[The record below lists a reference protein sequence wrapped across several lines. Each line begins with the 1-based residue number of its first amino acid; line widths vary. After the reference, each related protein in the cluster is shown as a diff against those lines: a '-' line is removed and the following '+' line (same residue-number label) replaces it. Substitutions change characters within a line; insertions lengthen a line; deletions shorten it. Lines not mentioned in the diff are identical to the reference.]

1 MRVTVCV
8 QLKKSKARAG
18 GVYPLYVRCTLS
30 GQRFEVATGF
40 TVHPDTWD
48 ESKQLVKGRTEEVK
62 IVNNRLD
69 KIKTKI
75 QDIFNQLE
83 SIGEPFDV
91 LTIKERFLGNRKE
104 KGLLE
109 VFDSVLKNIEARLD
123 KDYSLGTLKHYR
135 TSQKRLIEF
144 IKIRTERKDIP
155 LSKIDFSFLNSFDV
169 FLKTEK
175 NVMPNTA
182 LTYHKH
188 LKKVLN
194 TAIASGFISQ
204 CPYNSFKPT
213 RNETNRDFLTLQ
225 ELNHIQSKKID
236 ISRLDFI
243 RNIFVFASYTGLSYS
258 DIEKLSSNHIQKGS
272 DGNDWIIIDRTKT
285 ESRCRI
291 PLLPAAKEVLKK
303 YENHPIALSNA
314 RLLPIYSN
322 QKMNSYLK
330 ELADICGIQKNLSM
344 HVARHTF
351 ATSVTLT
358 NGVPLET
365 VSKMLGHTSLKTTQI
380 YARIV
385 DSKISNDMNQ
395 LRIKLKKG
403 SRGIAV

>member
-1 MRVTVCV
+1 MRTDGVC
-8 QLKKSKARAG
+8 
-18 GVYPLYVRCTLS
+18 PLYVRCTLN

-40 TVHPDTWD
+40 MVHHDTWD
-48 ESKQLVKGRTEEVK
+48 KSKQLIKGKTEDVK
-62 IVNNRLD
+62 IINNRLE
-69 KIKTKI
+69 KIRI
-75 QDIFNQLE
+75 RIHDLYNQLE
-83 SIGEPFDV
+83 SIGDPFDV
-91 LTIKERFLGNRKE
+91 LTIKDRFLGNRKE

-109 VFDSVLKNIEARLD
+109 VFDSVVKNIEAKLD
-123 KDYSLGTLKHYR
+123 KDYSAGTLKHYK
-135 TSQKRLIEF
+135 TSKKRLVEF
-144 IKIRTERKDIP
+144 IKTRSERNDIA
-155 LSKIDFSFLNSFDV
+155 LSKVDFSFLNSFDV

-175 NVMPNTA
+175 NVKPNTA

-188 LKKVLN
+188 VKKVFN
-194 TAIASGFISQ
+194 TAISLGYVSQ
-204 CPYNSFKPT
+204 CPYQSFKPT
-213 RNETNRDFLTLQ
+213 RNETNRDFLTLH
-225 ELNHIQSKKID
+225 ELNLIENKKID

-243 RNIFVFASYTGLSYS
+243 RNVFVFASYTGLSYS
-258 DIEKLSSNHIQKGS
+258 DIEKLRSTHIQKGS

-303 YENHPIALSNA
+303 YEPNPLAISTN
-314 RLLPIYSN
+314 RLLPVYSN

-385 DSKISNDMNQ
+385 DTKISNDMEA
-395 LRIKLKKG
+395 LKLKL
-403 SRGIAV
+403 

>member
-1 MRVTVCV
+1 MRVAVCF
-8 QLKKSKARAG
+8 QLKKSKMRTG
-18 GVYPLYVRCTLS
+18 GVCPLYVRCTLQ

-40 TVHPDTWD
+40 MVHFDNWN
-48 ESKQLVKGRTEEVK
+48 ESKQLIKGRTEEVK
-62 IVNNRLD
+62 IINNRLD
-69 KIKTKI
+69 KIRTRI
-75 QDIFNQLE
+75 QDIYNQLE

-109 VFDSVLKNIEARLD
+109 VFDSVVSSIEARLD
-123 KDYSLGTLKHYR
+123 KDYSLGTLKHYK
-135 TSQKRLIEF
+135 TTKKRLVEF
-144 IKIRTERKDIP
+144 LKTRSDRNDIA
-155 LSKIDFSFLNSFDV
+155 LSKVDYSFVNSFDV

-188 LKKVLN
+188 VKKVFN
-194 TAIASGFISQ
+194 TAISLGYVSH
-204 CPYNSFKPT
+204 CPYESFKPT
-213 RNETNRDFLTLQ
+213 RNETNRDFLTFQ
-225 ELNHIQSKKID
+225 ELTQIQNKKID

-243 RNIFVFASYTGLSYS
+243 RNVFVFASYTGLSYS

-303 YENHPIALSNA
+303 YENNPLAISAN
-314 RLLPIYSN
+314 RLLPVYTN

-330 ELADICGIQKNLSM
+330 ELADICGIQKKLSM

-365 VSKMLGHTSLKTTQI
+365 VSKMLGHSSLKTTQI

-385 DSKISNDMNQ
+385 DTKISQDMNLLQ
-395 LRIKLKKG
+395 KKLSSEG
-403 SRGIAV
+403 CGIAV

>member
-1 MRVTVCV
+1 MRTDGVC
-8 QLKKSKARAG
+8 
-18 GVYPLYVRCTLS
+18 PLYVRCTLN

-40 TVHPDTWD
+40 MVHHDNWN
-48 ESKQLVKGRTEEVK
+48 ESKQLIKGRTEDVK
-62 IVNNRLD
+62 IINNRLE
-69 KIKTKI
+69 KIRTKI
-75 QDIFNQLE
+75 QDIYNQLE

-91 LTIKERFLGNRKE
+91 LIIKERFLGNRKE

-109 VFDSVLKNIEARLD
+109 VFDSVVTNIEARLE
-123 KDYSLGTLKHYR
+123 KDYSSGTLKHYQ
-135 TSQKRLIEF
+135 TTKKRLVEF
-144 IKIRTERKDIP
+144 LKTRSERSDIA
-155 LSKIDFSFLNSFDV
+155 LSKVDFSILNSFDV

-188 LKKVLN
+188 IKKVFN
-194 TAIASGFISQ
+194 VAISLGYVSH
-204 CPYNSFKPT
+204 CPYESFKPT

-225 ELNHIQSKKID
+225 ELTHIQNKKID

-243 RNIFVFASYTGLSYS
+243 RNVFVFASYTGLSYS

-303 YENHPIALSNA
+303 YENHPVARSAN

-365 VSKMLGHTSLKTTQI
+365 VSKMLGHSSLKTTQI
-380 YARIV
+380 YARII
-385 DSKISNDMNQ
+385 DAKISKDMEQ
-395 LRIKLKKG
+395 LKKTLNSG
-403 SRGIAV
+403 SLEIAV

>member
-1 MRVTVCV
+1 MRVTVCF
-8 QLKKSKARAG
+8 QLKKSKMRTD
-18 GVYPLYVRCTLS
+18 GVCPLYVRCTMN

-40 TVHPDTWD
+40 SLLTDDWNET
-48 ESKQLVKGRTEEVK
+48 KQLVKGRTEEVK
-62 IVNNRLD
+62 IINNRLE
-69 KIKTKI
+69 KIRTRI
-75 QDIFNQLE
+75 QDIYNQLE
-83 SIGEPFDV
+83 SIGEQFDV

-109 VFDSVLKNIEARLD
+109 VFDSVVTNIEARLN
-123 KDYSLGTLKHYR
+123 KDYSSGTLKHYK
-135 TSQKRLIEF
+135 TTKKRVVEF
-144 IKIRTERKDIP
+144 LKIRGERSDIA
-155 LSKIDFSFLNSFDV
+155 LSKVDYSFLSSFDV
-169 FLKTEK
+169 FLKTDK
-175 NVMPNTA
+175 NVKPNTA

-188 LKKVLN
+188 VKKVFN
-194 TAIASGFISQ
+194 TAISLGYVSH
-204 CPYNSFKPT
+204 CPYESFKPT

-225 ELNHIQSKKID
+225 ELTLIQNKKID

-243 RNIFVFASYTGLSYS
+243 RNVFVFASYTGLSYS

-291 PLLPAAKEVLKK
+291 PLLPAAKEVLRK
-303 YENHPIALSNA
+303 YENHPLAMSAN

-330 ELADICGIQKNLSM
+330 ELADICGIQKKLSM

-395 LRIKLKKG
+395 LKIKLKKA

>member
-1 MRVTVCV
+1 MRVTVCF
-8 QLKKSKARAG
+8 QLKKSKMRTD
-18 GVYPLYVRCTLS
+18 GVCPLYVRCTMN

-40 TVHPDTWD
+40 TAHHDDWN
-48 ESKQLVKGRTEEVK
+48 ESKQLIKGRTEDVK
-62 IVNNRLD
+62 IINNRLE
-69 KIKTKI
+69 KIRTKI
-75 QDIFNQLE
+75 QDIYNQLE
-83 SIGEPFDV
+83 SIGQPFDV

-109 VFDSVLKNIEARLD
+109 VFDSVVTNIESRLN
-123 KDYSLGTLKHYR
+123 KDYSPGTLKHYK
-135 TSQKRLIEF
+135 TTKKRLVEF
-144 IKIRTERKDIP
+144 LKIRGERSDIA
-155 LSKIDFSFLNSFDV
+155 LSKVDYSFLSSFDV

-175 NVMPNTA
+175 NVKPNTA

-188 LKKVLN
+188 VKKVFN
-194 TAIASGFISQ
+194 TAISLGYISH
-204 CPYNSFKPT
+204 CPYESFKPT
-213 RNETNRDFLTLQ
+213 RNETNRDFLTFQ
-225 ELNHIQSKKID
+225 ELTQIQNKKID

-243 RNIFVFASYTGLSYS
+243 RNVFVFASYTGLSYS
-258 DIEKLSSNHIQKGS
+258 DIEKLSSNHIHKGS
-272 DGNDWIIIDRTKT
+272 DGNNWIIIDRTKT

-303 YENHPIALSNA
+303 YENHPLAMSAN

-365 VSKMLGHTSLKTTQI
+365 VSKMLGHSSLKTTQI

-385 DSKISNDMNQ
+385 DTKISKDMDQ
-395 LRIKLKKG
+395 LQKKLKVENCG
-403 SRGIAV
+403 VDV

>member
-109 VFDSVLKNIEARLD
+109 VFDSVVKNIEARLD

-194 TAIASGFISQ
+194 TAIASGYISQ

-225 ELNHIQSKKID
+225 ELNRIQSKKID

-403 SRGIAV
+403 SRGIVV

>member
-1 MRVTVCV
+1 MRVAVCF
-8 QLKKSKARAG
+8 QLKKSKMRTD
-18 GVYPLYVRCTLS
+18 GVCPLYVRCTLS

-40 TVHPDTWD
+40 MVLHDNWN
-48 ESKQLVKGRTEEVK
+48 ESKQLINGRTEDVK
-62 IVNNRLD
+62 IINNRLE
-69 KIKTKI
+69 KIRTRI
-75 QDIFNQLE
+75 QDIYNQLE
-83 SIGEPFDV
+83 SIGGSFDV
-91 LTIKERFLGNRKE
+91 LSIKERFLGNRKE

-109 VFDSVLKNIEARLD
+109 VFDSVVKNIEARLD
-123 KDYSLGTLKHYR
+123 KDYSTGTLKHYR
-135 TSQKRLIEF
+135 TTKKRLVEF
-144 IKIRTERKDIP
+144 IKIRTERSDIA
-155 LSKIDFSFLNSFDV
+155 LSKIDFSFLSSFDV
-169 FLKTEK
+169 FLKMEK

-188 LKKVLN
+188 LKKVIN
-194 TAIASGFISQ
+194 TAIAFGYVSH
-204 CPYNSFKPT
+204 CPYDSFKPT

-225 ELNHIQSKKID
+225 ELTHIQSKKID

-303 YENHPIALSNA
+303 YETHPVAMLAN

-385 DSKISNDMNQ
+385 DTKISNDMDQ
-395 LRIKLKKG
+395 LQKKLSG
-403 SRGIAV
+403 ENCSVAV

>member
-1 MRVTVCV
+1 MRVAVCF
-8 QLKKSKARAG
+8 QLKKSKMRTD
-18 GVYPLYVRCTLS
+18 GVSPLYVRCTLH

-40 TVHPDTWD
+40 MVLHDNWN
-48 ESKQLVKGRTEEVK
+48 ESKQLIKGRTEDVK
-62 IVNNRLD
+62 IINNRLD
-69 KIKTKI
+69 KIRTRI
-75 QDIFNQLE
+75 QDIYNQLE
-83 SIGEPFDV
+83 SIGGSFDV

-109 VFDSVLKNIEARLD
+109 VFDSVVTNIEARLD
-123 KDYSLGTLKHYR
+123 KDYSSGTLKHYR
-135 TSQKRLIEF
+135 TTKKRLVEF
-144 IKIRTERKDIP
+144 IKIRTERSDIA
-155 LSKIDFSFLNSFDV
+155 LSKIDFSFLSSFDV

-188 LKKVLN
+188 VKKVFN
-194 TAIASGFISQ
+194 TAISLGYVSH
-204 CPYNSFKPT
+204 CPYESFKPT
-213 RNETNRDFLTLQ
+213 RNETNRDFLTLH
-225 ELNHIQSKKID
+225 ELTQIQNKKID

-303 YENHPIALSNA
+303 YENHPVAMSAN

-385 DSKISNDMNQ
+385 DTKISNDMDQ
-395 LRIKLKKG
+395 LQKKLSG
-403 SRGIAV
+403 ENCSVAV

>member
-1 MRVTVCV
+1 MRVTVSF
-8 QLKKSKARAG
+8 QLKKSKSRADG
-18 GVYPLYVRCTLS
+18 ICPVYGRCTMN
-30 GQRFEVATGF
+30 GQRFEISTGF
-40 TVHPDTWD
+40 FLSSGMWD
-48 ESKQLVKGRTEEVK
+48 ESKQLVKGRTEDVR
-62 IVNNRLD
+62 IINNRLD
-69 KIKTKI
+69 KIRTRI
-75 QDIFNQLE
+75 HDIYNQLE
-83 SIGEPFDV
+83 SIGESFDV
-91 LTIKERFLGNRKE
+91 LSIKERFLGSRKE

-109 VFDSVLKNIEARLD
+109 VFDSVVNSIEARLD

-135 TSQKRLIEF
+135 TTKKRLFEF
-144 IKIRTERKDIP
+144 IRIRTERSDIA
-155 LSKIDFSFLNSFDV
+155 LSKVDFSFLNSFDV

-188 LKKVLN
+188 LKKVIN
-194 TAIASGFISQ
+194 TAIAFGYVSH
-204 CPYNSFKPT
+204 CPYDSFKPT

-225 ELNHIQSKKID
+225 ELMHIQSKKIN

-243 RNIFVFASYTGLSYS
+243 RNIFVFACYTGLSYS
-258 DIEKLSSNHIQKGS
+258 DIEKLSSSHIQKGS

-303 YENHPIALSNA
+303 YANNPLAMSAN

-365 VSKMLGHTSLKTTQI
+365 VSKMLGHSSLKTTQI

-385 DSKISNDMNQ
+385 DTKISKDMDQ
-395 LRIKLKKG
+395 LQRRLSG
-403 SRGIAV
+403 ESCGIAI

>member
-1 MRVTVCV
+1 MRTDGVC
-8 QLKKSKARAG
+8 
-18 GVYPLYVRCTLS
+18 PLYVRCTMS

-40 TVHPDTWD
+40 IALCDNWN
-48 ESKQLVKGRTEEVK
+48 ESKQLIKGRTEDVK
-62 IVNNRLD
+62 IINNRLE
-69 KIKTKI
+69 KIRTKI
-75 QDIFNQLE
+75 QDIYNQLE

-91 LTIKERFLGNRKE
+91 RTIKERFLGNRKE

-109 VFDSVLKNIEARLD
+109 VFDSVVTNIEARLD
-123 KDYSLGTLKHYR
+123 KDYSSGTLKHYK
-135 TSQKRLIEF
+135 TTKKRLVEF
-144 IKIRTERKDIP
+144 LKIRSERSDVA

-188 LKKVLN
+188 VKKVFN
-194 TAIASGFISQ
+194 TAISLGYVSH
-204 CPYNSFKPT
+204 CPYESFKPT

-225 ELNHIQSKKID
+225 ELILIQNKKID

-243 RNIFVFASYTGLSYS
+243 RNVFVFASYTGLSYS

-303 YENHPIALSNA
+303 YENHPVARSAN

-330 ELADICGIQKNLSM
+330 ELADICGIKKNLSM

-365 VSKMLGHTSLKTTQI
+365 VSKMLGHSSLKTTQI

-385 DSKISNDMNQ
+385 DTKISKDMDQ
-395 LRIKLKKG
+395 LQKRLSGESCNVAI
-403 SRGIAV
+403 

>member
-18 GVYPLYVRCTLS
+18 GVYPLYVRCTLN

-40 TVHPDTWD
+40 TVHPDAWD

-385 DSKISNDMNQ
+385 DSKISTDMNQ

>member
-1 MRVTVCV
+1 MRVTVCF
-8 QLKKSKARAG
+8 QLKKSKMRAD
-18 GVYPLYVRCTLS
+18 GVCPLYVRCTLN

-40 TVHPDTWD
+40 MVLQDNWN
-48 ESKQLVKGRTEEVK
+48 ESKQLIKGRTEDVK
-62 IVNNRLD
+62 IINNRLE
-69 KIKTKI
+69 KIRTRI
-75 QDIFNQLE
+75 QDIYNQLE

-91 LTIKERFLGNRKE
+91 LTIKEKFLGNRKE

-109 VFDSVLKNIEARLD
+109 VFDSVVTNIEARLD
-123 KDYSLGTLKHYR
+123 KDYSSGTLKHYK
-135 TSQKRLIEF
+135 TTKKRLVEF
-144 IKIRTERKDIP
+144 LKIRSERRDIA
-155 LSKIDFSFLNSFDV
+155 LSKVDFSFLSSFDV
-169 FLKTEK
+169 FLKTDK

-188 LKKVLN
+188 LKKVIN
-194 TAIASGFISQ
+194 TAISLGYVSH
-204 CPYNSFKPT
+204 CPYESFKPT

-225 ELNHIQSKKID
+225 ELTHIQSKKID

-243 RNIFVFASYTGLSYS
+243 RNIFVFACYTGLSYS

-303 YENHPIALSNA
+303 YKNHPVVISKD

-330 ELADICGIQKNLSM
+330 ELADICGIEKNLSM

-395 LRIKLKKG
+395 LKIKLKKE

>member
-1 MRVTVCV
+1 MRVTVCF
-8 QLKKSKARAG
+8 QLKKSKIRTN
-18 GVYPLYVRCTLS
+18 GVCPLYVRCTLS

-40 TVHPDTWD
+40 AVFPDDWN
-48 ESKQLVKGRTEEVK
+48 EAKQLVKGRNEEVK
-62 IVNNRLD
+62 IINNRLD
-69 KIKTKI
+69 KIRTRI
-75 QDIFNQLE
+75 QDVYNQLE
-83 SIGEPFDV
+83 SLGDTFDV

-109 VFDSVLKNIEARLD
+109 VFNSVIKDIEA
-123 KDYSLGTLKHYR
+123 KVGTDYSPGTLKHYE
-135 TSQKRLIEF
+135 TSKKRLVEF
-144 IKIRTERKDIP
+144 LKIRSDKSDIA

-175 NVMPNTA
+175 KVMPNTA
-182 LTYHKH
+182 LSYHKH
-188 LKKVLN
+188 LKKVIN
-194 TAIASGFISQ
+194 TAIALGYTSH
-204 CPYNSFKPT
+204 CPYESFKPT
-213 RNETNRDFLTLQ
+213 RNETNRDFLTIN
-225 ELNHIQSKKID
+225 ELNLIQNKKISV
-236 ISRLDFI
+236 SRLDFI
-243 RNIFVFASYTGLSYS
+243 RNVFVFAAYTGLSFS

-272 DGNDWIIIDRTKT
+272 DGNDWVIIDRTKT

-303 YENHPIALSNA
+303 YENDPVALSKS

-385 DSKISNDMNQ
+385 DTKISNDMDQ
-395 LRIKLKKG
+395 LQKKLSAESCG
-403 SRGIAV
+403 VAV